1 MKEIEYSL
9 PNRVED
15 LEGKHFIIYN
25 PEHKKG
31 NDWHY
36 EYANLQAAVNDGYE
50 LAELKRAIEHGYVR
64 TCSENI
70 EVVE

>member
-1 MKEIEYSL
+1 MKEIKYSL
-9 PNRVED
+9 PSKVED
-15 LEGKHFIIYN
+15 LDGKHFIIYN
-25 PEHKKG
+25 PEHKQHS
-31 NDWHY
+31 DWHY

-50 LAELKRAIEHGYVR
+50 LAELKRSIENGYVR

>member
-1 MKEIEYSL
+1 MKEIEYKL
-9 PNRVED
+9 PKSVEE
-15 LEGKHFIIYN
+15 LVNQHFIIYN

-64 TCSENI
+64 ICSENI